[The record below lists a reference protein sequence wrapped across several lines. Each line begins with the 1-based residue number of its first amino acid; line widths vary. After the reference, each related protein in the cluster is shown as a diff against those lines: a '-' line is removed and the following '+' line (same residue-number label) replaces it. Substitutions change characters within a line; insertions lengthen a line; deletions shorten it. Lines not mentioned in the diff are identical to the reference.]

1 MRLTH
6 YSKYFRVTLNP
17 KSAVYDSDTFELIA
31 ATKDGLTWKVSA
43 GAEDHFVGERVSRYD
58 LERWV
63 EAW

>member
-6 YSKYFRVTLNP
+6 YSNYFRVTSGAG
-17 KSAVYDSDTFELIA
+17 SAMYDSDTFELIA
-31 ATKDGLTWKVSA
+31 ATKDGLAWKVSDEA
-43 GAEDHFVGERVSRYD
+43 VYPFEGERVSRYD

>member
-6 YSKYFRVTLNP
+6 YDKYFQVSLDR
-17 KSAVYDSDTFELIA
+17 KSAVYDSDTFEIVA

-43 GAEDHFVGERVSRYD
+43 EAGYPFEGESVNRYD